1 MKAPSLMSV
10 DTSTVERVV
19 EGRKAIEREEWRL
32 GCERE
37 REREQAKGRHKEV
50 SYSTNYTEVVATSG
64 WKGRGGVGAMGD
76 GRGSGLEGGCGGE
89 LVTGEGRGINRDSGP
104 G

>member
-37 REREQAKGRHKEV
+37 RERAKGRHREV
-50 SYSTNYTEVVATSG
+50 SYSSN
-64 WKGRGGVGAMGD
+64 
-76 GRGSGLEGGCGGE
+76 
-89 LVTGEGRGINRDSGP
+89 
-104 G
+104 